1 MRRRLE
7 VLGVGVEGDVL
18 VEIVA
23 VVAVVGWLLLVPLT
37 ISDSSEDDVGCVCGG
52 NDHR

>member
-7 VLGVGVEGDVL
+7 VIGVGVEGDL
-18 VEIVA
+18 VEIDA
-23 VVAVVGWLLLVPLT
+23 VVTVVGWLLFLPLT